1 MIARIG
7 LYESECHTWIT
18 FLMSIV
24 VIIIIILVI
33 TFLQGICS

>member
-1 MIARIG
+1 
-7 LYESECHTWIT
+7 
-18 FLMSIV
+18 MSIV